1 MSPLHENAKKFRIK
15 ANQEAENKAVFLV
28 IFMSKKLLKL

>member
-28 IFMSKKLLKL
+28 VFMLKNI

>member
-15 ANQEAENKAVFLV
+15 VNQEAENKAVFLV
-28 IFMSKKLLKL
+28 IFMLKNI

>member
-1 MSPLHENAKKFRIK
+1 MSPFHENEKKFRIK

-28 IFMSKKLLKL
+28 IFMSKSSLKL